1 MSNPPRTTL
10 TSTFAFRDRV
20 TIDADA
26 SITGVVSGFA
36 WSTDEGET
44 VKVNWMH
51 NGGSQVAWFDV
62 WRLTRVEG

>member
-1 MSNPPRTTL
+1 METRGRKDAMSTKFLSNF
-10 TSTFAFRDRV
+10 SFRDRV

-44 VKVNWMH
+44 IKVNWMH
-51 NGGSQVAWFDV
+51 NGTSQVAWFEMAGV
-62 WRLTRVEG
+62 